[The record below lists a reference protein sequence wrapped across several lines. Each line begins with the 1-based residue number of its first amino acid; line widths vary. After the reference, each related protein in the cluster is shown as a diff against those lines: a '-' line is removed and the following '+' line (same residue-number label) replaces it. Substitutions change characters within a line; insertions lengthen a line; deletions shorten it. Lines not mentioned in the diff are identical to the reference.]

1 MYKIN
6 EKNKEE
12 LTGGR
17 TCTYLAKLCNTSRV
31 HLNYLLTNYPKRKFS
46 RQFIERVVTS
56 IATESVPVKE
66 RLEKTGM
73 EETIKYYFKEI

>member
-1 MYKIN
+1 MYRIK

-12 LTGGR
+12 LIGGR

-31 HLNYLLTNYPKRKFS
+31 YLNYLLTNYPKRKFS
-46 RQFIERVVTS
+46 RKFIENIVTS

-73 EETIKYYFKEI
+73 EETIKYYFEEI